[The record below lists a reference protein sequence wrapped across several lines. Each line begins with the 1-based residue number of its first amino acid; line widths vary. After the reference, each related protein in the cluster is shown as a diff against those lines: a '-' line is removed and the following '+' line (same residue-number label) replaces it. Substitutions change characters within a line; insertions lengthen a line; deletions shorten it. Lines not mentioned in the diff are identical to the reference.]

1 MIIFK
6 SFENFCGFLGFA
18 MATIGVVILLALMI
32 IEACGKV
39 TKATVGIIVLVAV
52 TLLIV
57 WAVVTVPDNS
67 VNTYEDIERMG
78 VQERIRSEQ
87 MILGW

>member
-6 SFENFCGFLGFA
+6 SFENFCGFLFFS
-18 MATIGVVILLALMI
+18 
-32 IEACGKV
+32 
-39 TKATVGIIVLVAV
+39 LVALGIV
-52 TLLIV
+52 AILVLIIKELCRHDKFLIV
-57 WAVVTVPDNS
+57 VLGAIITIIALLCGDS
-67 VNTYEDIERMG
+67 TTYDDIDSMT